1 MAPRR
6 KKTDELP
13 SAPGYTY
20 EELAPLVRASLD
32 AGLSVFLHG
41 HPGVGKSTLAA
52 ETAAAMGLPLH
63 DIRLAQREPAE
74 IGGVYFPD
82 RERRTLALLP
92 PPWVQEVCER
102 PGLVFLDEINAG
114 VTRLHQA
121 AAYQIVLE
129 RRVGPFRFHPDT
141 AVMAAGNLERDEA
154 IVSPLSTAL
163 ENRFVHFLLRVDVP
177 TWVAWAERNGLSS
190 VIVSYMR
197 AHQRFGETLLYE
209 NTGYSAFPSPRSWTM
224 AARAFDRVPR
234 TLRRRIVTSCVGAPA
249 AEKLFA
255 FVRLYERT
263 NPKGIVAK
271 GDIPDFTGD
280 RGVDPSYV
288 HATVTAV
295 ASWLSEQDDVADAWL
310 PNVVDFARAPGLD
323 PEYAFVFLRALRART
338 DLTERLKA
346 LPTYRALASD
356 LVQLQ
361 VGLYR

>member
-1 MAPRR
+1 M
-6 KKTDELP
+6 
-13 SAPGYTY
+13 
-20 EELAPLVRASLD
+20 RATLD

-52 ETAAAMGLPLH
+52 ESAAAMGLPLH
-63 DIRLAQREPAE
+63 DIRLAQRDPAE
-74 IGGVYFPD
+74 VGGVYFPD
-82 RERRTLALLP
+82 RERQTLELLA
-92 PPWVQEVCER
+92 PPWVREVCER

-114 VTRLHQA
+114 VTRLHQS

-129 RRVGPFRFHPDT
+129 RRVGPFRFHPAT
-141 AVMAAGNLERDEA
+141 SIMAAGNLLEDEA

-177 TWVAWAERNGLSS
+177 TWLAWAEREGLSP
-190 VIVSYMR
+190 VIVSYLR
-197 AHQRFGETLLYE
+197 AHQRFGESLLYE
-209 NTGYSAFPSPRSWTM
+209 NTGSSAFPSPRSWAM

-234 TLRRRIVTSCVGAPA
+234 EMRRRVVTSCVGAPA

-255 FVRLYERT
+255 FVRLYEKTDPRR
-263 NPKGIVAK
+263 IVTK
-271 GDIPDFTGD
+271 GDIPDFSGD
-280 RGVDPSYV
+280 GGADPSYV

-295 ASWLSEQDDVADAWL
+295 ASWLSEQDATDDAWL
-310 PNVVDFARAPGLD
+310 PHVVDFARAPGLD

-346 LPTYRALASD
+346 LPAYRALADD